1 MFLLSL
7 PEAMCLHDVWK
18 DDVPSSGTLPPC
30 LYCRHSV
37 CFWGLLWKWWTV
49 EGGGL
54 LSHIIILLIMLRS
67 TTALLHAN
75 TGCSLQ
81 KIRVYFI
88 CKCVLSTLG
97 PGKNIS

>member
-49 EGGGL
+49 EGGAPFPYN
-54 LSHIIILLIMLRS
+54 HF
-67 TTALLHAN
+67 TYHAEKYHSSAS
-75 TGCSLQ
+75 C
-81 KIRVYFI
+81 KYWVFI
-88 CKCVLSTLG
+88 TED
-97 PGKNIS
+97 